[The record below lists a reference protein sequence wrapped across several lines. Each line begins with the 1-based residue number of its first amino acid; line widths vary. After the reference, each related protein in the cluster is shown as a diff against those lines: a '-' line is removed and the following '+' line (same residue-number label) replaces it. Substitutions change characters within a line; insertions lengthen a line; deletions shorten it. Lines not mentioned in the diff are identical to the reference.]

1 MHRRRSLLSVH
12 TGPGS
17 VAMKSSFL
25 PCFFASF
32 ADASW
37 LIISSRFEASAF
49 RYHDEKRRIACDRP
63 DPFASSSALGAAA
76 QSAASAATSTLR
88 IVGAVTQYSTAKE

>member
-63 DPFASSSALGAAA
+63 DPFAVSFGLQRVDSSEA
-76 QSAASAATSTLR
+76 
-88 IVGAVTQYSTAKE
+88 